1 MTANEQTRE
10 FVRWS
15 AADGV
20 ATVII
25 DRPPLNPLSHGTKAE
40 LLACLEEIAAD
51 HGVRCLIL
59 HGAGGRAF
67 SVGADIKE
75 FPEMVA
81 RHGVRDHAVQE
92 HTLYNRIDFFPI
104 PTIAAIEGHCLGGGL
119 ELALACDLRIAG
131 DSARL
136 GLPEVKLGVF
146 PGGGGT
152 ERLPRL
158 IGESRARELIYTGE
172 PVDVREAWR
181 LGLVNR
187 IVPSGG
193 ALTAA
198 QELGRSIAEKP
209 GVTLRTVKSVMD
221 RGLCMDGLEAQQV
234 SIEAI
239 SALFESDAVRE
250 RVQAFLEKRST
261 APRGKARS

>member
-1 MTANEQTRE
+1 MQSGSPRQ

-15 AADGV
+15 AETGL
-20 ATVII
+20 ATLVI
-25 DRPPLNPLSHGTKAE
+25 DRPPLNPLSHQTKAE
-40 LLACLEEIAAD
+40 LLACLEEIAD
-51 HGVRCLIL
+51 SSVRCLIL

-75 FPEMVA
+75 FPDMVA
-81 RHGVRDHAVQE
+81 RRGVREHAVQE
-92 HTLYNRIDFFPI
+92 HLLYNRIDGFPI

-119 ELALACDLRIAG
+119 ELALACDLRVAG
-131 DSARL
+131 ETSRL

-172 PVDVREAWR
+172 PVDAREAWR

-187 IVPSGG
+187 VSPAGQALAVAG
-193 ALTAA
+193 AL
-198 QELGRSIAEKP
+198 GRAIAERP
-209 GVTLRTVKSVMD
+209 AITLRTVKAVMD
-221 RGLCMDGLEAQQV
+221 RGMCMDLLAAQQL
-234 SIEAI
+234 SIDAI
-239 SALFESDAVRE
+239 SALFESEAVRDG
-250 RVQAFLEKRST
+250 VQAFLEKRP
-261 APRGKARS
+261 PRAEQR